1 MHGDPIQVTHFL
13 HRVSYIIFLRLAL
26 MVLSIPAPFIIAPL
40 KYPVGGN
47 CGTPFGTLGTVANA
61 AGPKAA
67 LKGVAGSG
75 VTYPELVLL
84 WL

>member
-1 MHGDPIQVTHFL
+1 M
-13 HRVSYIIFLRLAL
+13 
-26 MVLSIPAPFIIAPL
+26 IAPL

-61 AGPKAA
+61 AGPRAA

-75 VTYPELVLL
+75 VTYPELVPL